1 MATLIELAAL
11 IGGKVVGDGS
21 VTINR
26 MAPIDTAGP
35 GDITFIANPKYLAK
49 LKDTTASA
57 VIIKSGIECP
67 GVSLLVCDNPYLAFA
82 KVLTAL
88 HVQRPAPQGV
98 MDGAWV
104 DSGAELGDDV
114 TIHPG
119 CVVGKNARIGRGSIL
134 YPGVVVYDGVQI
146 GEDCLVHA
154 GVLIRE
160 QCRLGN
166 RVVVQPG
173 AVIGSD
179 GFGFAPDG
187 TSYYKIPQMGIVVI
201 EDDVEVGANVCIDRA
216 AMGVTLI
223 KRGTKIDNLVQV
235 AHNVIIGEDTI
246 LVAQVGIA
254 GSSKIGNHCTIG
266 GQAGISGHIK
276 IGDNT
281 MIGAQSGI
289 MSDLP
294 AGKVFSGT
302 PSLPHKDW
310 LRASA
315 GVKKLPE
322 MRKTII
328 SLQQRIDELEKL
340 VKER

>member
-1 MATLIELAAL
+1 L

-26 MAPIDTAGP
+26 MAPIDAAGP
-35 GDITFIANPKYLAK
+35 GDITFVANPKYLAK
-49 LKDTTASA
+49 LKETTASA
-57 VIIKSGIECP
+57 VIVKPGIECP
-67 GVSLLVCDNPYLAFA
+67 GVALLVCDNPYLAFA

-88 HVQRPAPQGV
+88 HVRRPEAQGV

-104 DSGAELGDDV
+104 DPSAELGADV

-119 CVVGKNARIGRGSIL
+119 CVIGKKARIGRGTIL
-134 YPGVVVYDGVQI
+134 YPGVVVYDAVEI

-154 GVLIRE
+154 GVSIRE
-160 QCRLGN
+160 QCRIGN
-166 RVVVQPG
+166 RVVIQPG

-187 TSYYKIPQMGIVVI
+187 KAYYKIPQVGIVSI

-216 AMGVTLI
+216 AMGVTLV
-223 KRGTKIDNLVQV
+223 KRGTKIDNLVQI
-235 AHNVIIGEDTI
+235 AHNVSVGEDTI

-254 GSSKIGNHCTIG
+254 GSSKVGNHCTLG
-266 GQAGISGHIK
+266 GQVGVSGHIK

-281 MIGAQSGI
+281 MVAAQSGI
-289 MSDLP
+289 ISDLP
-294 AGKVFSGT
+294 PGQVFSGT
-302 PSLPHKDW
+302 PTMPHREW
-310 LRASA
+310 LKASA
-315 GVKKLPE
+315 GVKNLPA
-322 MRKTII
+322 MRKTIN
-328 SLQQRIDELEKL
+328 SLQKRIEELEKL

>member
-1 MATLIELAAL
+1 MATLNELAEL
-11 IGGKVVGDGS
+11 IGGEVVGDGS
-21 VTINR
+21 VVLNR
-26 MAPIDTAGP
+26 MAPIESAGP
-35 GDITFIANPKYLAK
+35 GDITFVANPKYLAK

-57 VIIKSGIECP
+57 VIVKAGIECP
-67 GVSLLVCDNPYLAFA
+67 GVNLLICANPYLAFA

-88 HVQRPAPQGV
+88 HAQRPAPQGV

-104 DSGAELGDDV
+104 DPSAELGADV
-114 TIHPG
+114 TVHPG
-119 CVVGKNARIGRGSIL
+119 CVVGKNVRVGRGTIL
-134 YPGVVVYDGVQI
+134 YPGVVLYDDVQV

-154 GVLIRE
+154 GVLVRE

-187 TSYYKIPQMGIVVI
+187 KSYYKIPQVGIVAI

-223 KRGTKIDNLVQV
+223 KRGTKIDNLVQI
-235 AHNVIIGEDTI
+235 AHNVSIGEDTI

-254 GSSKIGNHCTIG
+254 GSSKVGDHCTLG
-266 GQAGISGHIK
+266 GQVGVSGHLK

-281 MIGAQSGI
+281 MVGAQSGI
-289 MSDLP
+289 ISDLP
-294 AGKVFSGT
+294 AGQVFSGT
-302 PSLPHKDW
+302 PTMPHREWLKASASMRSLP
-310 LRASA
+310 A
-315 GVKKLPE
+315 
-322 MRKTII
+322 MRKTV
-328 SLQQRIDELEKL
+328 SNLQKRIEELEKL
-340 VKER
+340 IKER

>member
-1 MATLIELAAL
+1 MATLNELAEL
-11 IGGKVVGDGS
+11 IGGTVVGDGS
-21 VTINR
+21 VTIKR
-26 MAPIDTAGP
+26 MAPFDTAGP
-35 GDITFIANPKYLAK
+35 GDITFVANPKYLAK

-57 VIIKSGIECP
+57 VIIKPGTECP
-67 GVSLLVCDNPYLAFA
+67 GVSLLVCNNPYLAFA

-88 HVQRPAPQGV
+88 HVQRPEPQGV
-98 MDGAWV
+98 MEGALV
-104 DSGAELGDDV
+104 DHSAQLGADV

-119 CVVGKNARIGRGSIL
+119 CVIGKNVRIGRGTIL
-134 YPGVVVYDGVQI
+134 YPGVVVYDGGEI

-154 GVLIRE
+154 GVLVRE
-160 QCRLGN
+160 QCRIGN

-187 TSYYKIPQMGIVVI
+187 KSYYKIPQIGIVVI
-201 EDDVEVGANVCIDRA
+201 EDDVEIGANVCIDRA

-223 KRGTKIDNLVQV
+223 KRGAKIDNLVQI
-235 AHNVIIGEDTI
+235 AHNVTIGEDTI

-254 GSSKIGNHCTIG
+254 GSSKVGNHCTIG
-266 GQAGISGHIK
+266 GQAGLAGHIK

-281 MIGAQSGI
+281 MVAAQSGI
-289 MSDLP
+289 ISDLP
-294 AGKVFSGT
+294 AGRVVSGT
-302 PSLPHKDW
+302 PSMPHKDW

-315 GVKKLPE
+315 GVKNLPA
-322 MRKTII
+322 MRKTIN
-328 SLQQRIDELEKL
+328 SLQKRIEELEKL